1 MLAAANSGG
10 DSGWAIY
17 HLVGQYAYL
26 HCQSNC
32 AQVSVNDPNHPAYRC
47 WIVTPPPPSAT
58 LISNVVVE
66 TGYVDGVHCK
76 YACGA
81 VSAENR
87 AAWSDVKTLTAE
99 TPLWGDRDYVQG
111 PIPAEMTG
119 AEFIWRDSSSQ
130 YDEGDI
136 TFTLSQPAT
145 VWFTTQCSVM
155 TDAANSGKTA
165 LEALGFTEDT
175 SMVRMD
181 LLWAPGQANA
191 GCVVSGCEERG
202 RRCTWSKT
210 FGAATVSVPSKPGGQ
225 RVNPVIAAKAV

>member
-1 MLAAANSGG
+1 
-10 DSGWAIY
+10 
-17 HLVGQYAYL
+17 
-26 HCQSNC
+26 
-32 AQVSVNDPNHPAYRC
+32 
-47 WIVTPPPPSAT
+47 
-58 LISNVVVE
+58 VVVE
-66 TGYVDGVHCK
+66 TGKVDGVNCK
-76 YACGA
+76 TASACGA

-119 AEFIWRDSSSQ
+119 AEFIWRDSHDQ
-130 YDEGDI
+130 HDEGDI

-145 VWFTTQCSVM
+145 VWFTTQCSKM

-165 LEALGFTEDT
+165 LKALGFTEDT

>member
-1 MLAAANSGG
+1 M
-10 DSGWAIY
+10 
-17 HLVGQYAYL
+17 
-26 HCQSNC
+26 
-32 AQVSVNDPNHPAYRC
+32 
-47 WIVTPPPPSAT
+47 
-58 LISNVVVE
+58 VVE
-66 TGYVDGVHCK
+66 TGKVDGVNCK
-76 YACGA
+76 TASACGA

-119 AEFIWRDSSSQ
+119 AEFIWRDSHDQ
-130 YDEGDI
+130 HDEGDI

-145 VWFTTQCSVM
+145 VWFTTQCSHM
-155 TDAANSGKTA
+155 TDAAKTA
-165 LEALGFTEDT
+165 LKALGFTEDT

-191 GCVVSGCEERG
+191 GCVVSGCDERG